1 MLHPRFVEI
10 HIVRSAL
17 TFVSGALK
25 GEYDSRTEAL
35 QEHCSYLRSL
45 LYTGGMS
52 ATTARQRARD
62 EITAEIIAAARA
74 RLRSQGPGE
83 LSLRAVARD
92 VGMVSSAVYRYFSS
106 RDELLT
112 SLLLVAY
119 NELGAHAEGA
129 DADVSDRENTR
140 ERWLTTCRAVREW
153 ALNHPGDYALLYG
166 SPVAGYAAP
175 AQTIEPAI
183 RVPLVLA
190 GIVQDAHING
200 ASPPA
205 RPQSGPSADELVAG
219 AMNVIGGQDL
229 DGEIVL
235 RTVMAWTSLV
245 GTVSFEL
252 FGHLVG
258 TTDDYASYFDAV
270 AIRLAADLGI

>member
-1 MLHPRFVEI
+1 MLHPRFVVI
-10 HIVRSAL
+10 RIVRSAL
-17 TFVSGALK
+17 AVVSAALII
-25 GEYDSRTEAL
+25 ECDSRTEEL

-52 ATTARQRARD
+52 ATTARQRARE

-92 VGMVSSAVYRYFSS
+92 VGMVSSAIYRYFSS

-112 SLLLVAY
+112 SLLLVSY
-119 NELGAHAEGA
+119 NELGAHAEDA
-129 DADVSDRENTR
+129 DADVPDRENTR

-153 ALNHPGDYALLYG
+153 ALNRPGDYALLYG

-190 GIVQDAHING
+190 GIVQDAHTNG
-200 ASPPA
+200 ASSPA
-205 RPQSGPSADELVAG
+205 PPQSGPSADELVAG
-219 AMNVIGGQDL
+219 AMNVIAAKEL
-229 DGEIVL
+229 DGEL
-235 RTVMAWTSLV
+235 DFSP
-245 GTVSFEL
+245 
-252 FGHLVG
+252 
-258 TTDDYASYFDAV
+258 AV
-270 AIRLAADLGI
+270 AYTMIW